1 MTLAST
7 GRRTALASE
16 IPPVDRHIGVRV
28 RELRKELRMS
38 QTQLADSIG
47 LTFQQV
53 QKYERGFNRIS
64 ASKLVEIARSLGV
77 PVATLFDG
85 LPDEAQGETGAQ
97 ASPSAAVH
105 AFLLSSDGLAV
116 ATCLPRL
123 PQKLRRTIVTLIRRL
138 AEDRHSDED
147 REVS

>member
-1 MTLAST
+1 
-7 GRRTALASE
+7 
-16 IPPVDRHIGVRV
+16 
-28 RELRKELRMS
+28 MS

-85 LPDEAQGETGAQ
+85 LPDEARGETGAP
-97 ASPSAAVH
+97 ASPPPAVH
-105 AFLLSSDGLAV
+105 AFLLSNDGLAV
-116 ATCLPRL
+116 ATLLPRL
-123 PQKLRRTIVTLIRRL
+123 PPKLRRAITTLIRSL
-138 AEDRHSDED
+138 AEEHHAEED
-147 REVS
+147 HEVSGTV